1 MKKDTA
7 IMLALE
13 FLEEQED
20 AIDDT
25 GCGDPEC
32 DECAYVYQ
40 LRGIIQ
46 VLHAAL
52 KNKNGLN

>member
-1 MKKDTA
+1 MNKDTA
-7 IMLALE
+7 LMLALE

-32 DECAYVYQ
+32 DECAYMYQ
-40 LRGIIQ
+40 LRGIIE
-46 VLHAAL
+46 VLHAVL
-52 KNKNGLN
+52 DKNGLN

>member
-1 MKKDTA
+1 
-7 IMLALE
+7 MLALE

-32 DECAYVYQ
+32 DECAYMYQ
-40 LRGIIQ
+40 LRGIIEVIQ
-46 VLHAAL
+46 EAL
-52 KNKNGLN
+52 ENKKGLN